1 MALSASHR
9 QPPITVA
16 VIDKNPLVV
25 RGLDQMLRE
34 DGRFELVLSA
44 PNGDEFL
51 ADYAAR
57 GVAAQRAGSS
67 TDAPESGAAAHPAHH
82 SASAVISTCARL
94 IGGRRRGSR

>member
-34 DGRFELVLSA
+34 DGRFELALSA

-57 GVAAQRAGSS
+57 GVAAPIDIAV
-67 TDAPESGAAAHPAHH
+67 SGWVMPK
-82 SASAVISTCARL
+82 
-94 IGGRRRGSR
+94 GDGRSHD